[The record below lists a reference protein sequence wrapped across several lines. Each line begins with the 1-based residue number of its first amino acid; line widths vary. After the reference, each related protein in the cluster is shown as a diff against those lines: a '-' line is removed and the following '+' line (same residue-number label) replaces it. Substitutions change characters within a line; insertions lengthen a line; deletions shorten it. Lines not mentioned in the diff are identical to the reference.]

1 MRLHPREQLSNRAS
15 LNIAVAVSD
24 IWDKHDLDYGTI
36 LATLT
41 TVQTHYLR
49 QMTFV
54 EGANSDLLLDPTQ
67 MHLPEVA
74 AMALEIRTAIDQE
87 ALTLGETLR
96 CINEQ
101 MASAIKYIIREER
114 HPGNPD
120 APGGLAMP

>member
-1 MRLHPREQLSNRAS
+1 MRLHPREQILNVAH
-15 LNIAVAVSD
+15 LNIAIAVNS
-24 IWDKHDLDYGTI
+24 IWDKRELDYGTI

-41 TVQTHYLR
+41 AVQTHYLH

-74 AMALEIRTAIDQE
+74 AMALEIRAAIDQQ

-120 APGGLAMP
+120 APGGLAMS